1 LWTIG
6 HFTII
11 RSKAVEEQGKASEK
25 CNYRGMKVGTTH
37 WGGINI
43 SFHDVKK
50 PWWEFIVTAKLVRTL
65 CSISFQK

>member
-1 LWTIG
+1 VWKISR
-6 HFTII
+6 FTIFG
-11 RSKAVEEQGKASEK
+11 SKAVEEQGKVSQE
-25 CNYRGMKVGTTH
+25 CIYRRMRVSTTH

-43 SFHDVKK
+43 SFHAIKK